1 MNAPHPS
8 FLFQADDQIELGRR
22 RAAKAARLCVP
33 SSSSSS
39 LAPPSAGSSG
49 AASYASLGHPVFL
62 GTKQDDVAELAL
74 GGSGADGGREKVLDA
89 LLEVPARGAAGG
101 EAGGRG
107 MWTAESGGIV
117 RRVDL
122 RVSKTGDCVVAIA
135 VCINSSNTYS
145 H

>member
-22 RAAKAARLCVP
+22 RAAKAARLCIP

-39 LAPPSAGSSG
+39 SLPSAPSSG
-49 AASYASLGHPVFL
+49 TASYASLGHPVFL

-89 LLEVPARGAAGG
+89 LLEVPAVGAARAEG
-101 EAGGRG
+101 GGRG
-107 MWTAESGGIV
+107 MWTAESGGMV

-122 RVSKTGDCVVAIA
+122 RVSEVGRSKYKV
-135 VCINSSNTYS
+135 
-145 H
+145 